1 MNGAAGEPLK
11 RGSTAPMKFRFR
23 QLVLVVCSALVIGCA
38 SEGAAQLERVEPA
51 PRLAVRP
58 LLLLHAS
65 DDLRQRGELESAFER
80 LLVDATDEEL
90 TPLATCDVECVTT
103 SALAKLGVAP
113 EGVQV
118 VLLEPG
124 QPAVVLVRGR
134 IPRIVENSGPSVFA
148 VNDGT
153 PVSARERAART
164 PRAPRIRY
172 EFLAERLSGALGPGS
187 PAFRRGCE
195 RERAVF
201 GATMTSCSP
210 SESETPLHW
219 RAEGAPF
226 HLLGHA
232 TQHSEAVTALAT
244 YARERWLRQ
253 APSGSYWIDADA
265 SMNCFGALVRDE
277 TVYEPPTVPK
287 RAGYYLHFLGA
298 EELAFEAA
306 DPARDRP

>member
-1 MNGAAGEPLK
+1 
-11 RGSTAPMKFRFR
+11 MKFRFR
-23 QLVLVVCSALVIGCA
+23 QLVLVVCSAFVIACA
-38 SEGAAQLERVEPA
+38 SESAAKLERVEPA

-90 TPLATCDVECVTT
+90 APLATCGVECVTT

-124 QPAVVLVRGR
+124 QPPVVLVRGR
-134 IPRIVENSGPSVFA
+134 LPRIVMDTGPSVLSP
-148 VNDGT
+148 NDGT
-153 PVSARERAART
+153 LVPARERAART
-164 PRAPRIRY
+164 PRASRLQH

-210 SESETPLHW
+210 SASEIPLHW
-219 RAEGAPF
+219 RAEGAPY
-226 HLLGHA
+226 HLLGHS
-232 TQHSEAVTALAT
+232 TQNPEAVAALAT
-244 YARERWLRQ
+244 YSRERWLRQ
-253 APSGSYWIDADA
+253 APRGSYWIDADA

-277 TVYEPPTVPK
+277 TIYEPPNVPS
-287 RAGYYLHFLGA
+287 RTGFYLHFLSA
-298 EELAFEAA
+298 EELAA
-306 DPARDRP
+306 DDLRE